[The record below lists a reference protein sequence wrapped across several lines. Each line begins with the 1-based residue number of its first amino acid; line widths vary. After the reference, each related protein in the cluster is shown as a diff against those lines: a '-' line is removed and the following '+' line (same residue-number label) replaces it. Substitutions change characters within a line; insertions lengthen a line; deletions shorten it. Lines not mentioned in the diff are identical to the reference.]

1 METGDDL
8 IICGYDG
15 ILNHYRV
22 RDGTLRFRRV
32 TDDRLGQWRTL
43 SDGDVLMHLVLKT
56 RVAEWLY
63 ARRGVTIVSKIA
75 A

>member
-1 METGDDL
+1 VQGGDDL
-8 IICGYDG
+8 FICGHDG

-22 RDGTLRFRRV
+22 RDGTLRFRWV
-32 TDDRLGQWRTL
+32 ADDNLGPWRTL
-43 SDGDVLMHLVLKT
+43 SDNDILMHLMLKT

-63 ARRGVTIVSKIA
+63 ARRGMTSISRKA

>member
-1 METGDDL
+1 VEAGDDL
-8 IICGYDG
+8 VICGQDG

-22 RDGTLRFRRV
+22 TDGTLRFRLV
-32 TDDRLGQWRTL
+32 AEKSLGPWRTL
-43 SDGDVLMHLVLKT
+43 SDGDILMHLMLKT

-63 ARRGVTIVSKIA
+63 ARRGLVVTCKMA